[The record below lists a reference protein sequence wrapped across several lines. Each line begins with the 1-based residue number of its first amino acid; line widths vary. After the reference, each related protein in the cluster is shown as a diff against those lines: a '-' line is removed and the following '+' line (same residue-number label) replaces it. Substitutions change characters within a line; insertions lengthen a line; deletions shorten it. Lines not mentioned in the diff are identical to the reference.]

1 MIVGTIPQYQAG
13 LVAIR
18 DAGNADHGRILEIGN
33 TLFSDDYQDTPEE
46 FRHHR
51 ERLRAGG
58 HADVFA
64 VAEASGGIV
73 GYSHYQQMPEQT
85 DRDRY
90 RVVVGVA
97 PGWRG
102 RGVGGTLYAHLDT
115 ALRAR
120 GARVAE
126 SFARETDAHVIGF
139 LVRRGFAEVM
149 RAWEYRFDPRGF
161 DPAPFGHYRERVRAG
176 GVVITTLASE
186 RDRDPGAVRKAYDLH
201 SAVDADIPST
211 SPFQAPP
218 LERYVEHN
226 VTGPNA
232 LLEAYFIAKI
242 GDEYVGESILRKPGT
257 GAYLLVNTTGVRQP
271 YRGRGIAMALKL
283 ATIDYAR
290 THECPQIRTWNEINN
305 AGMLAINE
313 RLGFVR
319 TPAWITYE
327 KRLAPGERF
336 ASEPEGGPR

>member
-1 MIVGTIPQYQAG
+1 MRAVPLQQTG
-13 LVAIR
+13 VVSIR
-18 DAGNADHGRILEIGN
+18 DAGEADHGRILEIGN
-33 TLFSDDYQDTPEE
+33 TLFPEDYQETPEE
-46 FRHHR
+46 FHHYR
-51 ERLRAGG
+51 EHLRAGG

-73 GYSHYQQMPEQT
+73 GYAHHQQMPGQT

-90 RVVVGVA
+90 RVIIGVA
-97 PGWRG
+97 PAWRG
-102 RGVGGTLYAHLDT
+102 RGVGGTLYAHLDA
-115 ALRAR
+115 ALHAR
-120 GARVAE
+120 GAQVAE
-126 SFARETDAHVIGF
+126 SFARETDAYVIGF
-139 LVRRGFAEVM
+139 LARRGFHEVM
-149 RAWEYRFDPRGF
+149 RVWEMRLNPSRF
-161 DPAPFGHYRERVRAG
+161 DPAPFSDYLERVRRA
-176 GVVITTLASE
+176 GVVITTLAAE
-186 RDRDPGAVRKAYDLH
+186 RARDPNAARKAYELH
-201 SAVDADIPST
+201 NDVDADIPST
-211 SPFQAPP
+211 SPFQRPAF
-218 LERYVEHN
+218 ERYLEHN
-226 VTGPNA
+226 VDGPNA
-232 LLEAYFIAKI
+232 VLDAYFIAKI

-290 THECPQIRTWNEINN
+290 THESPQIRTWNEINN

-327 KRLAPGERF
+327 KRFAPGERP

>member
-1 MIVGTIPQYQAG
+1 MRTVPLHQT
-13 LVAIR
+13 VVVSIR
-18 DAGNADHGRILEIGN
+18 DAGEADHGRILEIGN
-33 TLFSDDYQDTPEE
+33 TLFPDDNRDTPEE

-51 ERLRAGG
+51 ERLRAGA

-64 VAEASGGIV
+64 VAEASGVIV
-73 GYSHYQQMPEQT
+73 GYSHYQHIPEQT

-97 PGWRG
+97 AGWRG
-102 RGVGGTLYAHLDT
+102 RGVGGALYAHLDG

-120 GARVAE
+120 GARAAE

-161 DPAPFGHYRERVRAG
+161 DPTPFARYRERVRAG

-186 RDRDPGAVRKAYDLH
+186 RDRDPGALRKAYDLH
-201 SAVDADIPST
+201 NAVDADIPST

-218 LERYVEHN
+218 FERYLEQN
-226 VTGPNA
+226 VNGPNA
-232 LLEAYFIAKI
+232 LLDGYFIAKI
-242 GDEYVGESILRKPGT
+242 GDEYVGESTLRKPGS
-257 GAYLLVNTTGVRQP
+257 GAYLSVNTTGVRQP
-271 YRGRGIAMALKL
+271 YRGRGIAIALKL

-290 THECPQIRTWNEINN
+290 IHECSQIRTWNEINN
-305 AGMLAINE
+305 IGMLAINE

-327 KRLAPGERF
+327 RRLASGGRSE
-336 ASEPEGGPR
+336 SEPQGGPR